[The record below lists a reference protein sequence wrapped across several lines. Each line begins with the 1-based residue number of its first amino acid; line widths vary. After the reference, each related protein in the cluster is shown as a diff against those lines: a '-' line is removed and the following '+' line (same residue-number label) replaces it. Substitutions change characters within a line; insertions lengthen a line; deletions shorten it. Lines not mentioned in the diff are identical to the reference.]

1 MFDGEFES
9 LKAIQA
15 TNTIRVPKPLLVVD
29 NPKGGAALVMEY
41 LEFRS
46 IGRKAN
52 LLGDQI
58 ARLHM
63 HNIEQKEKD
72 KSSEQYVGAP
82 ENTDPPR
89 YVSKFGFHSVTCCGY
104 IPQSNDWCDDW
115 PYGDREAVSLWSTL
129 SAKLPDFFKGM
140 NIEPS
145 LLHGDLW
152 SGNIGETS
160 NEPVIFDPASFYGHH
175 EYELA
180 IAGMFGGFGR
190 SFWEAYHNVIPK
202 TEGWDRRHKLY
213 VLFHNLNHWTSYI
226 KFGHAFTK
234 RTIMYKYE
242 IYQSNL

>member
-1 MFDGEFES
+1 MVHDTEYKPRYPQARKMFDGEFES

-63 HNIEQKEKD
+63 HNIEQKEKN

-82 ENTDPPR
+82 ENTDLPR

-104 IPQSNDWCDDW
+104 LPQNNDWCEDW

-140 NIEPS
+140 DIEPS

-213 VLFHNLNHWTSYI
+213 EPFWIWL
-226 KFGHAFTK
+226 
-234 RTIMYKYE
+234 
-242 IYQSNL
+242 